1 VEPDIIKSLRTPEA
15 RGLRPLGQE
24 QEDRMYA
31 IIESGGKQYRVK
43 AGDLVRVERIE
54 GAVGDRLELQQVLLV
69 QDGEKL
75 IVGQPYLGGASV
87 MARIE
92 QQGRGSKIRVFRMRR
107 RKRFRKTQ
115 GHRQDFTGLRIEEIH
130 LQ

>member
-1 VEPDIIKSLRTPEA
+1 
-15 RGLRPLGQE
+15 
-24 QEDRMYA
+24 MYA

-43 AGDLVRVERIE
+43 QGDLVRVERIE
-54 GAVGDRLELQQVLLV
+54 GEVGDRLKLEQVLLV
-69 QDGEKL
+69 QEGEK
-75 IVGQPYLGGASV
+75 IRVGQPYVAEASV
-87 MARIE
+87 VAKIE
-92 QQGRGSKIRVFRMRR
+92 QQGRSPKIRVFRMRR

>member
-1 VEPDIIKSLRTPEA
+1 
-15 RGLRPLGQE
+15 
-24 QEDRMYA
+24 MYA

-43 AGDLVRVERIE
+43 AGDLVRVERIQGE
-54 GAVGDRLELQQVLLV
+54 VGERLQLQQVLLV

-75 IVGQPYLGGASV
+75 RVGQPYLAEASV
-87 MARIE
+87 LARIE
-92 QQGRGSKIRVFRMRR
+92 QQGRSRKIRVFRMRR

-115 GHRQDFTGLRIEEIH
+115 GHRQDFTGLRIEEIQ